1 MYESREG
8 SFVHVTPDGEHIE
21 VVGVRVL
28 NDNPRYPIR
37 VNAVAFTPA
46 DQQTQPQLW
55 FSEKWGLPMNIEPR
69 DADTLDIPIDYI
81 SEERHPL
88 GPSFVGWIELK
99 TGAIHNSAPH
109 PSPQEG

>member
-69 DADTLDIPIDYI
+69 DATPLI
-81 SEERHPL
+81 SQ
-88 GPSFVGWIELK
+88 SI
-99 TGAIHNSAPH
+99 TSAKNGILWGRV
-109 PSPQEG
+109 SLAGLS